1 MELGGLMAQVFKI
14 FLGNSDI
21 MITQLTWLVFS
32 TLTLSI
38 LEINKDTKI

>member
-1 MELGGLMAQVFKI
+1 MELGGLMAQAFKI

-32 TLTLSI
+32 TLVLSV
-38 LEINKDTKI
+38 LEINKESNL